1 MKTILDTEAESN
13 YVSAK
18 KARETGARI
27 FQITVREIVGAG
39 KTTTSAFAVSTV
51 QIGGILTQCYAY
63 VLNNTAKFRYDLLLG
78 RAWLKK
84 FDATPNWRDDT
95 YEFVHPK
102 IRLLPN
108 RTRQYWD

>member
-1 MKTILDTEAESN
+1 VKTILDTEAESN
-13 YVSAK
+13 YVSAR

-63 VLNNTAKFRYDLLLG
+63 VLKNTAKLHCEVPL
-78 RAWLKK
+78 
-84 FDATPNWRDDT
+84 
-95 YEFVHPK
+95 
-102 IRLLPN
+102 
-108 RTRQYWD
+108 